1 MPDKDLGSKK
11 LSPVTFY
18 YFNLTGTESF
28 CALLEKRFR
37 ESGHSRPLVFKEW
50 NCYSPSHPISIII
63 YIIILCKI

>member
-28 CALLEKRFR
+28 CAQLFSRLELKINGYADLL
-37 ESGHSRPLVFKEW
+37 L
-50 NCYSPSHPISIII
+50 
-63 YIIILCKI
+63 